1 MIGIGTSLHRLNMAE
16 MAVIGIS
23 TNYALKTNMTCH
35 RSVNSG
41 HKWPPQAKAMREK
54 QFKQRKNV
62 GEPFEIDKKR
72 HLDRHLVNH
81 NL

>member
-1 MIGIGTSLHRLNMAE
+1 MIGIG
-16 MAVIGIS
+16 

-54 QFKQRKNV
+54 RFKQRKNV
-62 GEPFEIDKKR
+62 GERKNVCVRIGARACACVIE
-72 HLDRHLVNH
+72 
-81 NL
+81 